1 MQGYASLSLNTT
13 SLIANGSSLYSILLF
28 GKEMFMIEFNNIFN
42 GCMIP
47 VTLKYDIECDKLK
60 CSIVYEK
67 RIQHHG

>member
-13 SLIANGSSLYSILLF
+13 SLIANGSSLYSIVLF

-47 VTLKYDIECDKLK
+47 VIFKYNIECDKLK
-60 CSIVYEK
+60 CSVVYE
-67 RIQHHG
+67 